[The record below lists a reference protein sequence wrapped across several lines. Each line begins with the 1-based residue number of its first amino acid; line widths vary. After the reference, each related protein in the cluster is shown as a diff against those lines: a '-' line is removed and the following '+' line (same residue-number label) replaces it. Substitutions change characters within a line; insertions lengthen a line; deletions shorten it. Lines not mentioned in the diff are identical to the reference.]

1 MIDFIMKKVEQS
13 DRNGIIYIHPVAS
26 EETISKYISAF
37 SNSEGGCIVFGVKD
51 DGKRLTIRKFAFTIN
66 ENMVR
71 SFLDEHV
78 EFSIVTFEY
87 SGTTLAYIKVNK
99 SNVEIRS
106 KSVAY
111 IFDKNMEVIELL
123 KTKVFLS
130 YCHNDSCIADIV
142 EQKTLENTNG
152 RVVISRDINKLK
164 FKDSLD
170 EYMQTIK
177 DHDYVISIVSDG
189 YLRSLNCMY
198 EVSELMRDSNY
209 YDKLLFVIMSDKD
222 IEHYDNKEVIVK
234 ADVYS
239 INRFDYISFWEDEK
253 RAIDAKVEKIKNP
266 ALTLELTEESRRREF
281 ITLNVGP
288 FIEKLKDGLG
298 VSFQNMYSTD
308 FTEFAS
314 ILLNHNNKT

>member
-1 MIDFIMKKVEQS
+1 M
-13 DRNGIIYIHPVAS
+13 
-26 EETISKYISAF
+26 
-37 SNSEGGCIVFGVKD
+37 
-51 DGKRLTIRKFAFTIN
+51 
-66 ENMVR
+66 
-71 SFLDEHV
+71 
-78 EFSIVTFEY
+78 
-87 SGTTLAYIKVNK
+87 
-99 SNVEIRS
+99 
-106 KSVAY
+106 
-111 IFDKNMEVIELL
+111 
-123 KTKVFLS
+123 
-130 YCHNDSCIADIV
+130 
-142 EQKTLENTNG
+142 EQKILENTNG

-164 FKDSLD
+164 FKDGLD

-177 DHDYVISIVSDG
+177 DHDYVISIVTDG

-222 IEHYDNKEVIVK
+222 IEHYDNKKTIVK

-266 ALTLELTEESRRREF
+266 ALMLQLAEESRREF
-281 ITLNVGP
+281 IMLSVGA

-298 VSFQNMYSTD
+298 VSFQNMYSSD
-308 FTEFAS
+308 FNEFAS